1 MYTWLLGEG
10 FIGPE
15 NNNQRMP
22 SWSAFNSVVSK
33 ETLSQK
39 IVGFLPVIPSPVT
52 DHQTLF
58 TTLKNFQDKLNQLS
72 QTHIAVSCDESVY
85 HIASEITMGNATEF
99 ENIVL
104 CLGSFHMTKIFLGCL
119 GKYLRNNGAE
129 SILIENSVFRP
140 NVVQSVLGETH
151 YVRSFCCVLQ
161 WSAFFKTQ
169 EPETYKEDLL
179 T

>member
-1 MYTWLLGEG
+1 MNLSSLSEG

-15 NNNQRMP
+15 NKNQRMP

-39 IVGFLPVIPSPVT
+39 DSTVLPVIPSPVT

-58 TTLKNFQDKLNQLS
+58 TALKNFQDTLNQLS
-72 QTHIAVSCDESVY
+72 QTHLAVTFDEGVY
-85 HIASEITMGNATEF
+85 HITREITIGNATEF

-119 GKYLRNNGAE
+119 GKYLRISGAE
-129 SILIENSVFRP
+129 SIWIENSVFGP
-140 NVVQSVLGETH
+140 NVVQSVLGGTH
-151 YVRSFCCVLQ
+151 YVGNFVV
-161 WSAFFKTQ
+161 
-169 EPETYKEDLL
+169 
-179 T
+179 